1 MVMKRMLVGTLCSL
15 STAGALAGNGPLGI
29 DHRLGVDNDGIW
41 SRRTQH
47 IMLGTLITSE
57 VLSGVWQ
64 GGDTRFG
71 RTNWQSIDA
80 LLISAASTEVLKR
93 TFRRVRPTNTD
104 RPNAWFRSA
113 RDRSFPS
120 GEAASFAAAVTPF
133 ILEYGHEQP
142 WVYALAALPVYDGY
156 ARMKTRGHWQTDVLA
171 GIAIG
176 AATGWYAHSRHRSFT
191 LQLMPHGV
199 QVGLRG
205 RF

>member
-1 MVMKRMLVGTLCSL
+1 MPSKRMLVGALCAWSM
-15 STAGALAGNGPLGI
+15 AAAVAGNGPLGI
-29 DHRLGVDNDGIW
+29 DHQLGVDNDGIW

-47 IMLGTLITSE
+47 ILLGALITSE
-57 VLSGVWQ
+57 IASGLWE

-71 RTNWQSIDA
+71 RTNWKSIDA

-93 TFRRVRPTNTD
+93 SFRRVRPNNTD
-104 RPNAWFRSA
+104 NPNEWFRSA

-133 ILEYGHEQP
+133 ILEYGQEQP

-171 GIAIG
+171 GLAIG
-176 AATGWYAHSRHRSFT
+176 TAAGWYSHRRHRSFT
-191 LQLMPHGV
+191 LQIMPHGV

-205 RF
+205 HF

>member
-1 MVMKRMLVGTLCSL
+1 MVAKRMLL
-15 STAGALAGNGPLGI
+15 GALCGMAMKVALASNGPLGI
-29 DHRLGVDNDGIW
+29 DHRIGVDNDGIW

-47 IMLGTLITSE
+47 IMLGSLITSE
-57 VLSGVWQ
+57 VLSGLWQ

-71 RTNWQSIDA
+71 RTNWKSIDA
-80 LLISAASTEVLKR
+80 LLISAVSTEVLKR
-93 TFRRVRPTNTD
+93 TFRRVRPSNTD
-104 RPNAWFRSA
+104 DPNEWFGSS

-133 ILEYGHEQP
+133 ILEYGDEKP

-171 GIAIG
+171 GIALG
-176 AATGWYAHSRHRSFT
+176 TAAGWYSHRQNRSFT
-191 LQLMPHGV
+191 LQIMPRGV
-199 QVGLRG
+199 QVGMQG